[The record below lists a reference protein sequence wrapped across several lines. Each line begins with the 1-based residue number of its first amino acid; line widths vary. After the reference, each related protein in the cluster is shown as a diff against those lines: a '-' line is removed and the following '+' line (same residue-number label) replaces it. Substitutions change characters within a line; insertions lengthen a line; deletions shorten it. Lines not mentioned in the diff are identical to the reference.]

1 MRDHHFFSKT
11 DRHIYPQPAAD
22 ARRIVLEHAVQ
33 FVEVAQQIFR
43 PLVVDHPILGELD
56 PAGGAVQET
65 HAKMAF
71 QGLNLS
77 RDATLR

>member
-11 DRHIYPQPAAD
+11 DRHIHPQPAAD

-43 PLVVDHPILGELD
+43 PLVVTIPSWVSWTRRVVRS
-56 PAGGAVQET
+56 GAARQDG
-65 HAKMAF
+65 F